1 LHREG
6 DGVGV
11 MSAETVVTRTGLG
24 WSLDCTECGRI
35 LSDVNRDAAES
46 RSRGHLFVRH
56 DVRLIDGEES

>member
-1 LHREG
+1 
-6 DGVGV
+6 